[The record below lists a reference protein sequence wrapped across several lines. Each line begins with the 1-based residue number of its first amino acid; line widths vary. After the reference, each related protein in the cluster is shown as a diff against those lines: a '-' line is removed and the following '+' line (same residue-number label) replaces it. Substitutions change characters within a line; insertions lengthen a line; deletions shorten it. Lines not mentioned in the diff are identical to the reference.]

1 MSNLQ
6 VLRIQITTIEG
17 SIAVEKE
24 KEWTVLANL
33 GQAVHD
39 SGGGDDLAETFGDA
53 VVKASEEI
61 RALEDSL
68 RKLFA
73 AEERGAAISD
83 ENKALNVELRNLKN
97 KAQDN
102 FDELARRAWDYWKSG
117 RSAVGLGEALEELI
131 AAEERLNTVQTAVSR
146 NERLNENLGGS
157 ILSKGRAL
165 FLSGRYRTASSS
177 MERLWGTAGAK
188 IYGAVD
194 MDEFKGTAVEAV
206 AEILKAIDIRKQ
218 EIQDRLLHLITEK
231 TNIDAD
237 VEKMP
242 GKGSIRRRMAWVE
255 KALRGGRLVLE
266 EAFRGL
272 GEAWLDAG
280 EGEPLSPEVEK
291 HREEWDKVRERV
303 SMLESEKHALEAHCE
318 YREAESAWEKQSV
331 RVQNLD
337 AKAKKLQFQLKE
349 AKKELSALDKSRN
362 KLKESLPPLPR
373 TVDDA

>member
-102 FDELARRAWDYWKSG
+102 FDELARRAWTIG
-117 RSAVGLGEALEELI
+117 NPVEALW
-131 AAEERLNTVQTAVSR
+131 A
-146 NERLNENLGGS
+146 
-157 ILSKGRAL
+157 
-165 FLSGRYRTASSS
+165 
-177 MERLWGTAGAK
+177 
-188 IYGAVD
+188 
-194 MDEFKGTAVEAV
+194 
-206 AEILKAIDIRKQ
+206 
-218 EIQDRLLHLITEK
+218 
-231 TNIDAD
+231 
-237 VEKMP
+237 
-242 GKGSIRRRMAWVE
+242 
-255 KALRGGRLVLE
+255 
-266 EAFRGL
+266 
-272 GEAWLDAG
+272 
-280 EGEPLSPEVEK
+280 
-291 HREEWDKVRERV
+291 
-303 SMLESEKHALEAHCE
+303 
-318 YREAESAWEKQSV
+318 
-331 RVQNLD
+331 
-337 AKAKKLQFQLKE
+337 
-349 AKKELSALDKSRN
+349 
-362 KLKESLPPLPR
+362 
-373 TVDDA
+373 

>member
-1 MSNLQ
+1 M
-6 VLRIQITTIEG
+6 
-17 SIAVEKE
+17 
-24 KEWTVLANL
+24 
-33 GQAVHD
+33 
-39 SGGGDDLAETFGDA
+39 
-53 VVKASEEI
+53 
-61 RALEDSL
+61 
-68 RKLFA
+68 
-73 AEERGAAISD
+73 
-83 ENKALNVELRNLKN
+83 
-97 KAQDN
+97 
-102 FDELARRAWDYWKSG
+102 
-117 RSAVGLGEALEELI
+117 GLGEALEELI

-255 KALRGGRLVLE
+255 KALRAAVSSLRKRSEGWERL
-266 EAFRGL
+266 G
-272 GEAWLDAG
+272 WT
-280 EGEPLSPEVEK
+280 PERK
-291 HREEWDKVRERV
+291 NP
-303 SMLESEKHALEAHCE
+303 
-318 YREAESAWEKQSV
+318 SV
-331 RVQNLD
+331 RKWKNIVKSGTRSVSGSVCLKARNTPWKPIVSTGKRSSPGRSRVFASRTWMPKRRSCNSNSRKPKRNCRLSIKAAISSKNLYHP
-337 AKAKKLQFQLKE
+337 FP
-349 AKKELSALDKSRN
+349 ELWMMLR
-362 KLKESLPPLPR
+362 SLS
-373 TVDDA
+373 D